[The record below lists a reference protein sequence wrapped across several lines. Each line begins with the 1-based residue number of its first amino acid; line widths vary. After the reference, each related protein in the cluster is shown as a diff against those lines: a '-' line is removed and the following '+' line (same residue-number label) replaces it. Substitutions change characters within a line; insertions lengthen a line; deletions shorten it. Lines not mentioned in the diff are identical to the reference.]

1 MGKEG
6 GKGAPFAF
14 ATMYNNQRN
23 LMNGNKQIEVSGN
36 SSENKQI
43 EILLC
48 DQAAL
53 ENNLEHL
60 KLQEGIISPN

>member
-1 MGKEG
+1 
-6 GKGAPFAF
+6 
-14 ATMYNNQRN
+14 
-23 LMNGNKQIEVSGN
+23 MNGNKQIEVSGN

>member
-1 MGKEG
+1 ME
-6 GKGAPFAF
+6 
-14 ATMYNNQRN
+14 
-23 LMNGNKQIEVSGN
+23 EVCGN
-36 SSENKQI
+36 SSKNKEI

-60 KLQEGIISPN
+60 KLQEEILSPN